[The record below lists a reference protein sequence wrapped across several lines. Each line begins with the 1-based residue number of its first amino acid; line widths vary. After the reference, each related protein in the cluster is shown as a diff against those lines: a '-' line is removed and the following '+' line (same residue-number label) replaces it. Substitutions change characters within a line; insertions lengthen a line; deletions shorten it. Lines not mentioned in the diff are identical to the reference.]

1 MNLLT
6 KFCII
11 IFSSVLL
18 TACGSEEES
27 STEPSQAVMK
37 IAPVADVGTDI
48 STDEN
53 TVVTLDGSN
62 SSDSDGSIVEY
73 LWELDSGAY
82 DIALNGNNQS
92 IATFTAPDVDAD
104 IQLVF
109 ELTVTDNDGI
119 SSKDYL
125 NVTILRVN
133 EQPVAN
139 APVNVQATGDE
150 LVTIDGSNSHDPDGA
165 IASYAWT
172 QTSGTNVTILN
183 ADQAI
188 ASFTAPNANAQL
200 GFQLTVTDNEG
211 AANTQAFIVTTV
223 EQTPEVIENQF
234 PIARVQSTVTVN
246 GGEQVVLNGT
256 ASSDPD
262 GSIINYNWAQTSGSP
277 SIAFTK
283 AQSSQATT
291 SFIAPN
297 VETQLIFQLSVTD
310 DDGATSTNSVT
321 ITINEVI
328 AEPENQAPYAY
339 AGDNI
344 TVEENTLVT
353 LSGSASN
360 DSDGTIVGYYWTQRA
375 GSPTVAINTPTS
387 ITASFTAPEVTEQ
400 TTLTFDLVVSDNDGA
415 EATDYVY
422 VTVEPAVEPNQAP
435 TISGVPAS
443 TVTEGKYFS
452 FTPESADLD
461 GDVLTFTISNLPLWA
476 TFDTT
481 SGTISGTPIA
491 ADIGF
496 YDNITIVVSDG
507 ETTATLPGF
516 SIDVLAAPV
525 AENPLLNDVAGF
537 SISMGTSQDT
547 VTHQGTISI
556 GSDAISSTDLMA
568 AEAYYISVTALDING
583 NNILQSNSESIG
595 YRIYAG
601 TSSDTLYPV
610 MELVGGSNAVFA
622 INEPIANGTY
632 YLSIVVFESNGF
644 EGSLSD
650 IIQLNIM

>member
-1 MNLLT
+1 MNNLIKYFLIASLAL
-6 KFCII
+6 FL
-11 IFSSVLL
+11 SG
-18 TACGSEEES
+18 CGDEDENISFN
-27 STEPSQAVMK
+27 SQAVMK
-37 IAPVADVGTDI
+37 IAPVANVGTDI

-73 LWELDSGAY
+73 LWELDSGSY
-82 DIALNGNNQS
+82 DIVLNGNNQS

-188 ASFTAPNANAQL
+188 ASFTAPNVNAQL

-246 GGEQVVLNGT
+246 GGGQVVLNGT

-262 GSIINYNWAQTSGSP
+262 GSITNYNWAQTSGSP

-321 ITINEVI
+321 VTINEVI

-387 ITASFTAPEVTEQ
+387 ITASFTAPEVTES
-400 TTLTFDLVVSDNDGA
+400 TTLTFDMKVTDNDGA

-422 VTVEPAVEPNQAP
+422 VTVEPAVEPNQDP
-435 TISGVPAS
+435 TAE
-443 TVTEGKYFS
+443 TANNF
-452 FTPESADLD
+452 SADENTLITLD
-461 GDVLTFTISNLPLWA
+461 GSASDDS
-476 TFDTT
+476 D
-481 SGTISGTPIA
+481 GTISSFSWTQVAGSPVVAINNPTTAVANFTAPEVTESITLTFELMVTDNDGADDSTTITITVNPTEDEPVTSNGVATLSWTAPTENTDDSPLNDLAGFKVYYGKA
-491 ADIGF
+491 ADQLSNTITVDSL
-496 YDNITIVVSDG
+496 DNFVVIEG
-507 ETTATLPGF
+507 LTNEQTYYFA
-516 SIDVLAAPV
+516 VV
-525 AENPLLNDVAGF
+525 ACNEL
-537 SISMGTSQDT
+537 GTES
-547 VTHQGTISI
+547 GLSN
-556 GSDAISSTDLMA
+556 ISSK
-568 AEAYYISVTALDING
+568 
-583 NNILQSNSESIG
+583 
-595 YRIYAG
+595 
-601 TSSDTLYPV
+601 
-610 MELVGGSNAVFA
+610 F
-622 INEPIANGTY
+622 
-632 YLSIVVFESNGF
+632 
-644 EGSLSD
+644 
-650 IIQLNIM
+650 IQ

>member
-1 MNLLT
+1 MNNLIKYFLIASLAL
-6 KFCII
+6 FL
-11 IFSSVLL
+11 SG
-18 TACGSEEES
+18 CGDEDENISFN
-27 STEPSQAVMK
+27 SQAVMK
-37 IAPVADVGTDI
+37 IAPVANVGTDI

-283 AQSSQATT
+283 AQSSQSVT

>member
-283 AQSSQATT
+283 AQSSQSVT